1 VNDLIVILDFLSRA
15 IALVLAIGGFIGFIF
30 RKAVSTWIDTRFKAK
45 ADAALEGYKGQ
56 LAESLEAKK
65 AVLARELEEKKAQLA
80 TDLERDKQLSSE
92 AIRRKAHQFDKN
104 TSFYETFDTEFGT
117 VISELYALHS
127 DYITTK
133 EHDPLVIAWR
143 QMWLDRAHK
152 MLTQAHEKLRS
163 QEQYIDSSL
172 KLRVAHLFADLST
185 FMAGGAR
192 DKKRLDELA
201 LEVGHI
207 TAQLVEFLN
216 AHS

>member
-1 VNDLIVILDFLSRA
+1 MSNV
-15 IALVLAIGGFIGFIF
+15 
-30 RKAVSTWIDTRFKAK
+30 AVYGVQDGKPAVAPLLQEVRDTF
-45 ADAALEGYKGQ
+45 
-56 LAESLEAKK
+56 
-65 AVLARELEEKKAQLA
+65 
-80 TDLERDKQLSSE
+80 E

-192 DKKRLDELA
+192 DKKGLM
-201 LEVGHI
+201 
-207 TAQLVEFLN
+207 N
-216 AHS
+216 